1 MPSGTGKTVSLLS
14 LIVSYQQVTVTLFD
28 TSILLIVKSAVP
40 SYQAETHI
48 LLTNGARNREGLG
61 RAEAT
66 DEVPYFV
73 C

>member
-14 LIVSYQQVTVTLFD
+14 LIVSYQQVAVALFD
-28 TSILLIVKSAVP
+28 TSILLIAKSAV
-40 SYQAETHI
+40 SSHQAETHI
-48 LLTNGARNREGLG
+48 LLTNGARDREGVG

-66 DEVPYFV
+66 NEVPYFV